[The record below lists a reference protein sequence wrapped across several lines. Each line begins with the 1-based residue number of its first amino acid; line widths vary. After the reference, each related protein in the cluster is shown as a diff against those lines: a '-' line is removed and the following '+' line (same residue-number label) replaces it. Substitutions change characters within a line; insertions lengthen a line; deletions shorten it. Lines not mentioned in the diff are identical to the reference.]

1 MASLE
6 KENYFEERRKF
17 PRLNLAVDIEY
28 SVLQKEPFLKVEVQS
43 KNLSSGGICL
53 IVYEKVKV
61 GDNLALVINLPEG
74 ERPIQVKGIV
84 RWIGEFILSA
94 DKKNSWDVGVEFEG
108 ISEAEREKLSQYVFR
123 FLNQK

>member
-28 SVLQKEPFLKVEVQS
+28 SVLQKEPSLKVEVQS

-61 GDNLALVINLPEG
+61 GDSLALVMKLPEG
-74 ERPIQVKGIV
+74 ERPIQAKGIV
-84 RWIGEFILSA
+84 KWIGEFILSA
-94 DKKNSWDVGVEFEG
+94 DNKSSWDVGVEFVG
-108 ISEAEREKLSQYVFR
+108 ITETDREKLSQYVFR